1 MTDLHDPDIL
11 VLTETWLKGD
21 EDAFLLHQICNQ
33 TESKIFNF
41 RYFNRNYAIGGGV
54 AILYKNFFSTE
65 LLYSN
70 VTTDFELHLLRLRY
84 FKITFFIAAVYR
96 PPNGNLKSFLEVFI
110 DTVLYDC
117 LEEPIVILGD
127 FNVHVNDDSATST
140 KLLKDTLFEFDLI
153 QNVKQ
158 STHNKGN
165 ILDLLI
171 SNSSAL
177 LKDVDIDETTPSDH
191 YFITCVLESFVISKK
206 KKLKMFRPY
215 AKVSW
220 DRLAYD
226 LNLTL
231 SLNDHITDLDFKS
244 QFLIELMGHL
254 IEEHAPTDTKY
265 FNDCRFYDSYLRE
278 LKRVKRKAERAYR
291 KHPNLTN
298 RLLYREKLADS
309 KLAFASKKA
318 EYFGSLLQQ
327 NDRSSLKHSALK
339 DLLGK
344 SNIETLPQTTKTDNE
359 LAEDF
364 NTFFLEKVDK
374 LTKDRVGAELKN

>member
-1 MTDLHDPDIL
+1 M
-11 VLTETWLKGD
+11 
-21 EDAFLLHQICNQ
+21 
-33 TESKIFNF
+33 
-41 RYFNRNYAIGGGV
+41 
-54 AILYKNFFSTE
+54 
-65 LLYSN
+65 
-70 VTTDFELHLLRLRY
+70 
-84 FKITFFIAAVYR
+84 
-96 PPNGNLKSFLEVFI
+96 
-110 DTVLYDC
+110 
-117 LEEPIVILGD
+117 
-127 FNVHVNDDSATST
+127 NDDSATST

-158 STHNKGN
+158 STHSKGN

-206 KKLKMFRPY
+206 KKLKIFRPY

-231 SLNDHITDLDFKS
+231 SLNDHITDPDLKS
-244 QFLIELMGHL
+244 QFLIDLMGHL

-298 RLLYREKLADS
+298 RLVYREKLADS

-318 EYFGSLLQQ
+318 EYFEVYC
-327 NDRSSLKHSALK
+327 N
-339 DLLGK
+339 
-344 SNIETLPQTTKTDNE
+344 KTI
-359 LAEDF
+359 
-364 NTFFLEKVDK
+364 KVP
-374 LTKDRVGAELKN
+374 